1 MARCIRAVGRWRWSV
16 LVRGCGVQGCPWSGR
31 GRHSGAPQ
39 VNDHQ
44 NPCVPAVRG
53 LIAYLTLVLLYFL
66 HLCARVRNVVS
77 ASFLLSLSL
86 SSAPNPAAFRLA
98 NDRRIKE
105 TTGFYSCLTSVMK
118 WQSRLPSAPRH
129 RFMGLITASLCAS
142 TVIQDLLGA
151 PLQRGLKNAPDTRN
165 FSVDQPTLSIEF
177 WLRGYLFEG
186 GCVRIRQKIDFCVLF
201 SMIDVSRML
210 LQILEPE
217 FGNTEDTDV
226 SEVCLYATK
235 RNRRH
240 CSVDFL
246 AKKL

>member
-142 TVIQDLLGA
+142 TVIQDRSTRGSFTKGPEECA
-151 PLQRGLKNAPDTRN
+151 WHSKLQRRPADALDRILASG
-165 FSVDQPTLSIEF
+165 LSIR
-177 WLRGYLFEG
+177 RGMCTDTSKNRFLCIIFNDW
-186 GCVRIRQKIDFCVLF
+186 CVENASANFGTRIRKYW
-201 SMIDVSRML
+201 RH
-210 LQILEPE
+210 
-217 FGNTEDTDV
+217 
-226 SEVCLYATK
+226 
-235 RNRRH
+235 RREW
-240 CSVDFL
+240 SVFICYQT
-246 AKKL
+246 